1 MRRVGDRICMT
12 AIRPANQVLIVEPD
26 SRVRRALADLVD
38 STDGLVV
45 LAACASVD
53 DVEAACRDAHPDA
66 ALVGVRLACEHGFA
80 AVTRLAQQVP
90 VVAVAP
96 VGSVASRAIAAGAAA
111 FYDEDGDADALV
123 AVIREVTDRPKEM
136 RMG

>member
-1 MRRVGDRICMT
+1 MLWLGDGIGMT

-26 SRVRRALADLVD
+26 SRVRRALADLVE
-38 STDGLVV
+38 STDGLAV
-45 LAACASVD
+45 LAACAYVD
-53 DVEAACRDAHPDA
+53 EVEGVCGDGRPDVA
-66 ALVGVRLACEHGFA
+66 VVSVRLASDRGFA
-80 AVTRLAQQVP
+80 AVTRVARQVP

-123 AVIREVTDRPKEM
+123 AAIRDVIDRPK
-136 RMG
+136 GA